1 MKIILSIFTACF
13 ISITNGQ
20 PAFPGFL
27 QGTWKTENRD
37 TYEHWDKLN
46 ESSLKGFAY
55 KLEDGK
61 IRVTEYLE
69 IGLKKQDVVY
79 TATLADQNQGE
90 GVDFKLVAAEGAWN
104 FVNPVHDFPQKIVYR
119 ELSANEIFVE
129 VSDGAGKGFSY
140 KMIRQY
146 VPDTTSANPAFD
158 AALAGRLGGDDY
170 GMKSYFLVIL
180 KTGSNTTAE
189 REFIT
194 NSFRGHLDNISRL
207 VEENKLVVA
216 GPLGKNELQYRGIFI
231 LHNIPSEEEAR
242 ALMLTD
248 PAIKNGL
255 LDYELFSW
263 YGSAALPEYLPASEK
278 IWKLKP

>member
-1 MKIILSIFTACF
+1 MKILLSIIAACLT
-13 ISITNGQ
+13 SIAYGQ

-90 GVDFKLVAAEGAWN
+90 GVDFKLVAAEGVWN

-146 VPDTTSANPAFD
+146 VQDTTSANPAYD

-189 REFIT
+189 RELIT

-216 GPLGKNELQYRGIFI
+216 GPMGKNELQYRGIFI
-231 LHNIPSEEEAR
+231 LHNIPSEDEAR
-242 ALMLTD
+242 ALLLTD

>member
-27 QGTWKTENRD
+27 EGTWKTENRD

-55 KLEDGK
+55 KLVDGK

-69 IGLKKQDVVY
+69 IGLKKQNVVY

-90 GVDFKLVAAEGAWN
+90 GVDFKLVAAEGAWT
-104 FVNPVHDFPQKIVYR
+104 FINPAHDFPQKIVYR
-119 ELSANEIFVE
+119 ELSANEVFVE

-146 VPDTTSANPAFD
+146 VPDTTSANPDFD

-180 KTGSNTTAE
+180 KTGTNTTAE
-189 REFIT
+189 RALIT
-194 NSFRGHLDNISRL
+194 ESFRGHMGNINRL

-216 GPLGKNELQYRGIFI
+216 GPLGKNERQYRGIFI
-231 LHNIPSEEEAR
+231 LQNIPSEEEAR
-242 ALMLTD
+242 TLLLTD

-255 LDYELFSW
+255 LDYELFNW

>member
-1 MKIILSIFTACF
+1 MKIILSIFAACF
-13 ISITNGQ
+13 ISITYGQ

-27 QGTWKTENRD
+27 EGTWKAENRD
-37 TYEHWDKLN
+37 AYEHWDKLN

-55 KLEDGK
+55 KLEEGR

-69 IGLKKQDVVY
+69 IGRKNQGLVY
-79 TATLADQNQGE
+79 TATLADQNQGK
-90 GVDFKLVAAEGAWN
+90 GVDFRLVAAEGTWI
-104 FVNPVHDFPQKIVYR
+104 FINPGHDFPQKIVYR

-146 VPDTTSANPAFD
+146 VPDTTSANPDFD

-180 KTGSNTTAE
+180 KTGTNTTAE
-189 REFIT
+189 RALIT
-194 NSFRGHLDNISRL
+194 ESFRGHMENINRL

-216 GPLGKNELQYRGIFI
+216 GPLGKNERQYRGIFI
-231 LHNIPSEEEAR
+231 LQNIPSEEEAR
-242 ALMLTD
+242 ALLLTD
-248 PAIKNGL
+248 PAIRNGL
-255 LDYELFSW
+255 LDYELFNW